1 MSSRSS
7 KSTPANDSVVS
18 TALDM
23 GKRKLDFTET
33 SPYVK
38 KVKNFDNLCPS
49 VPVAA
54 EKDKEIT
61 FVYIKGNGDL
71 FAFFVRNSR
80 SIRTIC
86 DSTPRSSD
94 GVDGEFFIHSFI
106 YLLLL

>member
-7 KSTPANDSVVS
+7 KHSSSNDSMTPAAFDN
-18 TALDM
+18 

-94 GVDGEFFIHSFI
+94 GADGEVFIHS
-106 YLLLL
+106 

>member
-7 KSTPANDSVVS
+7 KHSSSNEHSSMTPAAVDN
-18 TALDM
+18 

-38 KVKNFDNLCPS
+38 KVKNFDNLCPL

-54 EKDKEIT
+54 EKDKEVT
-61 FVYIKGNGDL
+61 FVNIKGNGDL
-71 FAFFVRNSR
+71 FAYFVRNTR
-80 SIRTIC
+80 SIRSIC

-94 GVDGEFFIHSFI
+94 GVDGEMFIHS
-106 YLLLL
+106 